1 MGVVGFRARD
11 ADQITNKWDGLIK
24 EYKKLKDYIEGSGSA
39 NWWGMSKEKK
49 KELSRTRRMPLE
61 FTETM
66 YNEMECF
73 VGKRQIFGKPT
84 DVVDS
89 DRPAA
94 PLRKQ
99 FTRTPPAACAPPCV
113 PARSPTG
120 SPTTTPSST
129 TPTTPGDATPGST
142 GRKRK
147 SSGSDN
153 MVDFVRDFNFDYLAR
168 VESQEKDKRMWRSD
182 VMAFDTAREARIAR
196 KDAESYNM
204 EQKLYELEAERT
216 KNLGNMTTAL
226 LMMASS
232 MENLTRSN
240 VQTITLAPSNFCNV
254 MFFGDV

>member
-1 MGVVGFRARD
+1 
-11 ADQITNKWDGLIK
+11 
-24 EYKKLKDYIEGSGSA
+24 
-39 NWWGMSKEKK
+39 
-49 KELSRTRRMPLE
+49 
-61 FTETM
+61 
-66 YNEMECF
+66 
-73 VGKRQIFGKPT
+73 
-84 DVVDS
+84 
-89 DRPAA
+89 
-94 PLRKQ
+94 
-99 FTRTPPAACAPPCV
+99 
-113 PARSPTG
+113 
-120 SPTTTPSST
+120 
-129 TPTTPGDATPGST
+129 
-142 GRKRK
+142 
-147 SSGSDN
+147 
-153 MVDFVRDFNFDYLAR
+153 MVDVVRDFNFDYLAR